1 MFDTPTNPMRP
12 EASVDKLLENM
23 SKSGFQGRKLGESFQ
38 IWKEMIQT
46 PGIRIVLG
54 LSGAIVPA
62 GMQECIIQLVENRFV
77 DCIVST
83 GANMFHDLCEHM
95 GIKHYKGTHLADD
108 AALFNSGV
116 NRIYDVFA
124 SDKEI
129 CTMENWVCALGLS
142 LGKQT
147 MSSRDFLRL
156 VGEKINEERPEGRSI
171 LGTCAKMGV
180 PVHVPALADSSI
192 GIGLV
197 AARRKGAELTI
208 DQVADADELSEFVEL
223 GEKSG
228 VIYLGGG
235 TPKNFIQQTEVIFP
249 KYHDHYLGGH
259 EFALQY
265 TTDAPH
271 WGGLSGCTFEEGIS
285 WGKERPESRKLQCFC
300 DITIALPIVT
310 SALIASGVKRA

>member
-1 MFDTPTNPMRP
+1 MRP
-12 EASVDKLLENM
+12 EASVDRLLENM
-23 SKSGFQGRKLGESFQ
+23 SRSGFQGRKLGESFQ

-156 VGEKINEERPEGRSI
+156 VGEKINEERPVPLCAQPGR
-171 LGTCAKMGV
+171 
-180 PVHVPALADSSI
+180 
-192 GIGLV
+192 
-197 AARRKGAELTI
+197 
-208 DQVADADELSEFVEL
+208 
-223 GEKSG
+223 
-228 VIYLGGG
+228 
-235 TPKNFIQQTEVIFP
+235 
-249 KYHDHYLGGH
+249 
-259 EFALQY
+259 
-265 TTDAPH
+265 
-271 WGGLSGCTFEEGIS
+271 
-285 WGKERPESRKLQCFC
+285 
-300 DITIALPIVT
+300 
-310 SALIASGVKRA
+310 